1 MASRRA
7 VRVASLGAR
16 WVRPWLIQAMGC
28 DWRRIHA
35 DRDGIPV
42 RELRIAQKSGWEA
55 DRSSITIKIITREA
69 TAIGRQ
75 KKGRMSY
82 ASWARDQLRLMG
94 NDYLRGDRGA
104 SNLRVPV
111 NALAL
116 RRLA

>member
-1 MASRRA
+1 MASRRT
-7 VRVASLGAR
+7 VRVASLAAR

-75 KKGRMSY
+75 K
-82 ASWARDQLRLMG
+82 
-94 NDYLRGDRGA
+94 RGGCPM
-104 SNLRVPV
+104 RVGIEI
-111 NALAL
+111 NFALWGMIICVVIEAL
-116 RRLA
+116 QTFAFL